1 MMTSPDLEV
10 FFIHI
15 LQLYICSA
23 PAVTVTYDELSC
35 CTVEAMDNTDR
46 VNYPVYTR
54 HDRLAEGPSPP
65 QSTLLAGDEN
75 KVCLPSDHISKYT
88 TYVYT
93 IVSIQVGASDESIS
107 DFSSQNFSRHNS

>member
-23 PAVTVTYDELSC
+23 PAVTVTYDELPC

-88 TYVYT
+88 ARIYIYPRFYT
-93 IVSIQVGASDESIS
+93 GWC
-107 DFSSQNFSRHNS
+107 